1 MPHSASQPR
10 GGRGASS
17 APEPCWHWLQGCC
30 RNGDSCPHPHDPAQL
45 NTWRTRLCRHWEQP
59 GGCRRG
65 ERCKFAHGTE
75 QLRGTAGPDD
85 AERPPPRPS
94 DEETQVVVDRMKG
107 HNYAQGPWLG
117 IGLNSYQRMKVHE
130 AAKELGLHHDSQGEG
145 LQRAI
150 VVWQGGQQLQ
160 PAAQQGQGAEGQTP
174 APASAPAPAAAA
186 EKGELR
192 WPPRRTLFVGGLHV
206 QTRGDDMLRHFGE
219 QAARAEAFIDPKWG
233 WAKSVGFVC
242 FATQQAAEVALAN
255 FQGSRLHGRSLSLE
269 WHDHSLQK
277 QGRSMSAPAPLVQK
291 KKMCKWWKLGS
302 GCPAKGMSCRFAH
315 GEDDLTLTH
324 PRELRIARK
333 TKLCDEWTHNGS
345 CRYGQ
350 ECRHAHGDAELRGR
364 HPLAEAPPAGTAC
377 RAWQELGACRF
388 GETCEYAHI
397 GPARQSVR
405 FRASAPPP
413 QPGPAPAPAPVLGN
427 AAVCRKL
434 WGHAQSA
441 GAAGAWPDAERLLP
455 ALLAAGGRGAVLL
468 LIRTV
473 SGATCQQ
480 EVADTVLEERCRP
493 PAVGWSLALPT
504 PASFLDSANSGK
516 ACFVALACEGE
527 AKQQRGR
534 SVGTGKSWKC
544 FGGGARLR
552 RVAPGQELPPELGS
566 KHRAAAAAVED
577 LCVKERVRCIAF
589 VTSSTRGT
597 VTVFRP
603 HSTVSGDE
611 KRLSVWEYKIAE
623 GARTPPGN
631 AAAPEAG
638 SSSAAQEPP
647 PADSSYLGA
656 IYGSYLGAIYR
667 RPAPRSY
674 PAELYSTP
682 PQAPRGYPYGLYAS
696 SPPGQDA
703 EPAPVGP
710 SPQCSWR
717 ERVVADVQLSVP
729 CSNAAKAA
737 LREVLRR
744 HLPWKLLAVPLS
756 SFLIIQGR
764 DSLRGKI
771 GEGHPAACPDLSG
784 ENLLSIFH
792 KDCSS
797 HDGAVIVRMGGNV
810 AKVERCGCYVEQVA
824 DEVVM
829 PEGLPSQLGES
840 SRVRAAVRLAR
851 SCDACAVITDRKT
864 RAALVAVGDA
874 LYSLPAAAPEAGP
887 SAWFECLPKGLQ
899 DACEAYVQPRQPLLY
914 SRTEPEPRRNV
925 NICAAYC
932 FGRSLPVRQ
941 EEGRWH
947 CVMWCRDPHDST
959 QPGLRIVK
967 IIVFGAE
974 GEMPPVDDFAHGTHV
989 CVAHHAIVTAEQ
1001 RPDCGDEAPTAV
1013 LRINAVSD
1021 QPPEARR
1028 HTLRVVSLSADP
1040 IPEVRTVWSTVGDAG
1055 TYVWRDSC
1063 KEHIREVMRRHRS
1076 EPGSLGA
1083 RAEEGA
1089 ASGAEG
1095 EGPAPPSD
1103 GAAPAAAASG

>member
-117 IGLNSYQRMKVHE
+117 IGL
-130 AAKELGLHHDSQGEG
+130 
-145 LQRAI
+145 
-150 VVWQGGQQLQ
+150 
-160 PAAQQGQGAEGQTP
+160 P
-174 APASAPAPAAAA
+174 
-186 EKGELR
+186 
-192 WPPRRTLFVGGLHV
+192 
-206 QTRGDDMLRHFGE
+206 
-219 QAARAEAFIDPKWG
+219 
-233 WAKSVGFVC
+233 
-242 FATQQAAEVALAN
+242 
-255 FQGSRLHGRSLSLE
+255 QGSRLHGRSLSLE

-623 GARTPPGN
+623 GARTPPGASACGQQLPGRN
-631 AAAPEAG
+631 LRQLPGRNLPQASAPQLPGRAVLHAAP
-638 SSSAAQEPP
+638 SAAGLPLRSLRQQ
-647 PADSSYLGA
+647 PARAGRGA
-656 IYGSYLGAIYR
+656 
-667 RPAPRSY
+667 RPGRPLA
-674 PAELYSTP
+674 A
-682 PQAPRGYPYGLYAS
+682 
-696 SPPGQDA
+696 
-703 EPAPVGP
+703 
-710 SPQCSWR
+710 
-717 ERVVADVQLSVP
+717 VQL
-729 CSNAAKAA
+729 A
-737 LREVLRR
+737 RE
-744 HLPWKLLAVPLS
+744 
-756 SFLIIQGR
+756 
-764 DSLRGKI
+764 
-771 GEGHPAACPDLSG
+771 
-784 ENLLSIFH
+784 
-792 KDCSS
+792 
-797 HDGAVIVRMGGNV
+797 GGC
-810 AKVERCGCYVEQVA
+810 R
-824 DEVVM
+824 
-829 PEGLPSQLGES
+829 
-840 SRVRAAVRLAR
+840 
-851 SCDACAVITDRKT
+851 
-864 RAALVAVGDA
+864 
-874 LYSLPAAAPEAGP
+874 
-887 SAWFECLPKGLQ
+887 
-899 DACEAYVQPRQPLLY
+899 
-914 SRTEPEPRRNV
+914 
-925 NICAAYC
+925 CAAQC
-932 FGRSLPVRQ
+932 ALQ
-941 EEGRWH
+941 
-947 CVMWCRDPHDST
+947 
-959 QPGLRIVK
+959 
-967 IIVFGAE
+967 
-974 GEMPPVDDFAHGTHV
+974 
-989 CVAHHAIVTAEQ
+989 
-1001 RPDCGDEAPTAV
+1001 
-1013 LRINAVSD
+1013 
-1021 QPPEARR
+1021 
-1028 HTLRVVSLSADP
+1028 
-1040 IPEVRTVWSTVGDAG
+1040 
-1055 TYVWRDSC
+1055 
-1063 KEHIREVMRRHRS
+1063 
-1076 EPGSLGA
+1076 
-1083 RAEEGA
+1083 
-1089 ASGAEG
+1089 
-1095 EGPAPPSD
+1095 
-1103 GAAPAAAASG
+1103 